1 MPFDE
6 RDDNC
11 ILQTGEVK
19 EYCGRHSGCRHS
31 HGLYLR
37 TAHLHMLTWSYTHT
51 EFDDPFESSGFS
63 AGVVTAL
70 ICSSASL
77 IEA

>member
-6 RDDNC
+6 RNDNR

-19 EYCGRHSGCRHS
+19 ESCGRHSRCRHS
-31 HGLYLR
+31 HWLYLR
-37 TAHLHMLTWSYTHT
+37 TAHLQMLIWGCTHT
-51 EFDDPFESSGFS
+51 GLDDPFESFGFS